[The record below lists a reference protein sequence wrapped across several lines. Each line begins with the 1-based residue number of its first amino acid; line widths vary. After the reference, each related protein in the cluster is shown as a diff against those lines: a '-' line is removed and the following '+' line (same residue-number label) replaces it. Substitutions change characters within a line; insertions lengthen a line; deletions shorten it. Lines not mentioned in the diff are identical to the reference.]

1 MDHLFIIAIPVSMTW
16 YLVVLMQYLVTND
29 AEHVFMHLLATCVPS
44 VEKYLFKSFEYSKD
58 WLSFCY

>member
-1 MDHLFIIAIPVSMTW
+1 MTG